1 MDWFKAI
8 FIICLPIF
16 LVSCATGYQ
25 PLNDSSGYWD
35 EQIEPTANRF
45 TIGYDGNKWH
55 SDPVNRKEKI
65 KDLTLLR
72 SAEVALENGFKY
84 FVISD
89 SKAYTE
95 KTSLLQGSLP
105 SNTTSSRLK
114 RINTS
119 ETYQIKTIFTTVNYV
134 ELAEDLRTNAVMQS
148 GEFQGYAVYKADLV
162 VYTILRKYNM
172 DNGELTANFEQYVN
186 IPRSSTSQQSIDPGG
201 GRVPTNPK

>member
-1 MDWFKAI
+1 MYWFKAI
-8 FIICLPIF
+8 VIICLPIF
-16 LVSCATGYQ
+16 LVSCTTGYR
-25 PLNDSSGYWD
+25 PLGDSGGYWD

-65 KDLTLLR
+65 MDLTLLR
-72 SAEVALENGFKY
+72 SAEVALKNGFKY

-119 ETYQIKTIFTTVNYV
+119 ETYQIKTIFSTVNYV
-134 ELAEDLRTNAVMQS
+134 DLAEDLRTKAVMQS
-148 GEFQGYAVYKADLV
+148 GEFKGYAVYKADLV

-172 DNGELTANFEQYVN
+172 DNGELTPNFEQYVN

-201 GRVPTNPK
+201 GSVPTNPQ

>member
-8 FIICLPIF
+8 VVICLPIF

-95 KTSLLQGSLP
+95 KTRLLQGSLP

-148 GEFQGYAVYKADLV
+148 GEFKGYAVYKADLV

-172 DNGELTANFEQYVN
+172 DSSELMPNFEQYVN
-186 IPRSSTSQQSIDPGG
+186 IPRSSTSQQSIYPGG
-201 GRVPTNPK
+201 GRVRTNPK

>member
-1 MDWFKAI
+1 MDWFKAV
-8 FIICLPIF
+8 FFICLPIF

-35 EQIEPTANRF
+35 EQIETTANRF

-95 KTSLLQGSLP
+95 KTRLLQGSLP

-148 GEFQGYAVYKADLV
+148 GEFKGYAVYKADLV

-172 DNGELTANFEQYVN
+172 DSSELMPNFEQYGN
-186 IPRSSTSQQSIDPGG
+186 ISSSTSQQAIETIDM
-201 GRVPTNPK
+201 VPTNPQ

>member
-1 MDWFKAI
+1 MDWFKVI

-16 LVSCATGYQ
+16 LVSCTTGYR
-25 PLNDSSGYWD
+25 PLGDSGGYWD

-45 TIGYDGNKWH
+45 TIGYDGNNWH

-65 KDLTLLR
+65 MDLTLLR
-72 SAEVALENGFKY
+72 SAEVALKNGFKY

-148 GEFQGYAVYKADLV
+148 GEFKDYAVYNADLV
-162 VYTILRKYNM
+162 VYTINRKYDMNS
-172 DNGELTANFEQYVN
+172 GVFAPNFEQYAS
-186 IPRSSTSQQSIDPGG
+186 IPRSSTSQQSIYPGG
-201 GRVPTNPK
+201 GRVRTDN